1 MRWGA
6 PLKVWSLILIVW
18 LCSGVTRRP
27 DGQVSKDL
35 EVLAEVL
42 TALATQ
48 SPQPVEERD
57 LARGAIEGLLAH
69 LDPHSQYFDAERFA
83 TMREDQKSTFH
94 GIGIHLGTDQG
105 QLVVVAPIPDTPA
118 ARAGIRAG
126 DRILA
131 IDGKETRQ
139 LEPDEA
145 IRLLRGEKGQRVHLL
160 LGRPGVLEPFP
171 VEVTRDLIPSET
183 VRLSLMLD
191 GETGYVALR
200 DFGEKTSEELTSA
213 LRQLEAQGM
222 KRTVLDL
229 RGNPGGL
236 LPQAVEVAGLFLPG
250 EKPLVSTR
258 GRTASANQVFHSREQ
273 SPLRQL
279 PLIVLIDRA
288 SASASEIVA
297 GAIQDHD
304 RGLVLGTTSWG
315 KGLVQSVFPLGNGS
329 HALALTTA
337 RYYTPSGRNIQG
349 SYTSWES
356 YFSEDQHEELY
367 FDPVAAGLTSN
378 QIFATFH
385 GRRVLQ
391 VRGIVPDVYLET
403 PLIPKEWLQLE
414 VEDNI
419 FYQFAVLHQD
429 RLPRDERHLP
439 QEKELLAA
447 FARYLKESAGPA
459 SEGLLQNSQY
469 PLQQLRYQMLFVV
482 EPRKAWDFQT
492 RTDPCV
498 LSAIELMD
506 RAAELLRV
514 HLGQGPLPEGYME
527 GLLHYARSHRRGSN
541 PAGPGG

>member
-1 MRWGA
+1 
-6 PLKVWSLILIVW
+6 
-18 LCSGVTRRP
+18 VTRRP
-27 DGQVSKDL
+27 ADQVGKDL

-42 TALATQ
+42 LTLRTQ
-48 SPQPVEERD
+48 TPEVVAERD
-57 LARGAIEGLLAH
+57 LARAAMEGLLAH

-83 TMREDQKSTFH
+83 TMREDQKSSFH
-94 GIGIHLGTDQG
+94 GIGIHIGTDQG

-131 IDGKETRQ
+131 IDGKETR
-139 LEPDEA
+139 LFDADEA
-145 IRLLRGEKGQRVHLL
+145 IRLLRGEKGQPVRLL
-160 LGRPGVLEPFP
+160 LGRPGVLEPLSI
-171 VEVTRDLIPSET
+171 ELSRDVIPSET

-191 GETGYVALR
+191 GQTGYVALR
-200 DFGEKTSEELTSA
+200 DFGEKTSEELIAA
-213 LRQLEAQGM
+213 LVWLETLGM
-222 KRTVLDL
+222 RRTILDL

-236 LPQAVEVAGLFLPG
+236 LPQAIEVAGLFLPG

-258 GRTASANQVFHSREQ
+258 GRTNSANQVFHSREA
-273 SPLRQL
+273 SAIGQL
-279 PLIVLIDRA
+279 PLIVLIDRG

-356 YFSEDQHEELY
+356 YFTEDQHEDLY
-367 FDPVAAGLTSN
+367 FEPASVGLAPS
-378 QIFATFH
+378 QIFSTFH

-391 VRGIVPDVYLET
+391 VRGIVPDVYLEA
-403 PLIPKEWLQLE
+403 PPIPQEWMQLE
-414 VEDNI
+414 IEENI
-419 FYQFAVLHQD
+419 FYEFAVLHQD
-429 RLPRDERHLP
+429 RIPRDGRQLP

-447 FARYLKESAGPA
+447 FGHFLKENGGPT
-459 SEGLLQNSQY
+459 SEGLLLQNSQY
-469 PLQQLRYQMLFVV
+469 ALQQLRYQMLFVV
-482 EPRKAWDFQT
+482 EPRKAWEYQT
-492 RTDPCV
+492 RIDPCV

-506 RAAELLRV
+506 PAAELLRV
-514 HLGQGPLPEGYME
+514 HLGKGPLPEGYMD
-527 GLLHYARSHRRGSN
+527 GLLRYARSHRVGPKLS
-541 PAGPGG
+541 GPGG